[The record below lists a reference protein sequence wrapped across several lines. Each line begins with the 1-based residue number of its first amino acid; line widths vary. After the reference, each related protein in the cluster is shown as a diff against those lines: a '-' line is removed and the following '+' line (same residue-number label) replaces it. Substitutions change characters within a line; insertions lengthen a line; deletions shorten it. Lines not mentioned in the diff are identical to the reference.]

1 MFSVSEMVLFVFV
14 RVCDVCEWLLMYDDK
29 DLVSFKEAAEALYFW
44 FLILR

>member
-1 MFSVSEMVLFVFV
+1 MVLFVFV

>member
-1 MFSVSEMVLFVFV
+1 MFSMSEMVLLVFV
-14 RVCDVCEWLLMYDDK
+14 RDVCEWLLMYDDK